1 MLRPSFI
8 PRIRGAV
15 MVLTAGGA
23 WSVFGLLLIAC
34 AACAEMVSSDPFT
47 ASEIAAVKAELADRS
62 FRQFDLHVDGDPRKS
77 VILDFFGPLSVWA
90 QYAEGVT
97 P

>member
-23 WSVFGLLLIAC
+23 VSVFGLLLIVG
-34 AACAEMVSSDPFT
+34 AACAEVVFSDSFT
-47 ASEIAAVKAELADRS
+47 ASEIAAVKAELADR
-62 FRQFDLHVDGDPRKS
+62 
-77 VILDFFGPLSVWA
+77 
-90 QYAEGVT
+90 
-97 P
+97 